1 MSRSC
6 YIDHLVF
13 RAVTVDIIAPKAPN
27 VPVWQGPDS
36 TESHIVIKV
45 LFVCTGNICRSPTAD
60 GIFKTMVSK
69 AGMDDAIKVDSCG
82 LSGYHA
88 GEQADP
94 RSREMAAS
102 RGYDLSLIRSRKI
115 TSSDYSEFDYILAMD
130 DGHLADMQN
139 QCPSQYRDK
148 LELFLDYHPN
158 RKGQSVPD
166 PYYGGA
172 NGFKSVFDMIE
183 ETSGALLIH
192 IREKHG
198 I

>member
-1 MSRSC
+1 MF
-6 YIDHLVF
+6 H
-13 RAVTVDIIAPKAPN
+13 AVSMHIAPGATT
-27 VPVWQGPDS
+27 VPVWQGPYPM
-36 TESHIVIKV
+36 ESHIVIKV

-60 GIFKTMVSK
+60 GIFKAMVAK
-69 AGMDDAIKVDSCG
+69 AGVGDTIEVDSCG

-102 RGYDLSLIRSRKI
+102 RGYDLSLIRSRNI
-115 TSSDYSEFDYILAMD
+115 NSSDYSEFDYILAMD
-130 DGHLADMQN
+130 EGHLADMQK
-139 QCPSQYRDK
+139 QSPAQYHDK
-148 LELFLDYHPN
+148 LELFLDYHPDH
-158 RKGQSVPD
+158 KGQSVPD

-172 NGFKSVFDMIE
+172 NGFKSVVDMIE
-183 ETSGALLIH
+183 ETSGALLTH